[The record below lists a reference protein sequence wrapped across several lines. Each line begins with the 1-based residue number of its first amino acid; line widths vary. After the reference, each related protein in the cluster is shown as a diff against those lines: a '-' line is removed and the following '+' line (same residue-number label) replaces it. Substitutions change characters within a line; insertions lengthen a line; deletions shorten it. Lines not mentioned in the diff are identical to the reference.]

1 MIEIKANT
9 QDELVIVKVENKD
22 ATMEEVLAIVADLLK
37 PLSQDDKFNLCAIA
51 IARSNQ
57 KTPIYEQVD
66 DCYINKDLTDIMEK
80 FKGDQMD

>member
-1 MIEIKANT
+1 MIEIKAKT

-37 PLSQDDKFNLCAIA
+37 PLSQNDKFNLCAIA
-51 IARSNQ
+51 IERSNQ
-57 KTPIYEQVD
+57 KAPIYEQVD

>member
-1 MIEIKANT
+1 MKYDFEVREISK
-9 QDELVIVKVENKD
+9 
-22 ATMEEVLAIVADLLK
+22 EEVLAIVADLLK
-37 PLSQDDKFNLCAIA
+37 PLSRDDKFNLCAIA